1 MCLLLSHLVF
11 LGGQWSILT
20 LETLNEPN
28 PEPIEEDDEAKWR
41 EAADNLVGVVRSV
54 VEPMIVASQGEEVAE
69 KLAQRMAE
77 IAPFQIRKYH
87 NSESFKLQKLHACIA
102 LLRT

>member
-1 MCLLLSHLVF
+1 MHLVTFPLVF

-28 PEPIEEDDEAKWR
+28 PEPIGKDDVAKWQ

-54 VEPMIVASQGEEVAE
+54 VEPMVVASQGEEVAE

-77 IAPFQIRKYH
+77 IAPSQIRKCH
-87 NSESFKLQKLHACIA
+87 NSESFKLQKLHTCVA
-102 LLRT
+102 LLRM